1 MRAMAPVLPHMAEDA
16 WQNLPFR
23 TPATPDTVFQAL
35 WPLVPPQWASFPA
48 PEVTLWATLLAVRA
62 EVNKVV
68 EAARVG
74 KLVGANMDAKVYLH
88 TTDAELAE
96 RLRPMGGSSGEG
108 VDRLRYILLASQVEV
123 LGTRKE
129 AEAVGAAYSGQGLL
143 PGGEELWVGVG
154 RAEGSK
160 CERCWNYSTEVGSAV
175 QHPTLCE
182 RCHPVVC
189 GLASK
194 TPVAV

>member
-1 MRAMAPVLPHMAEDA
+1 MAPVLPHMAEDA
-16 WQNLPFR
+16 WQSLPFK
-23 TPATPDTVFQAL
+23 TPTTPDTVFQAL
-35 WPLVPPQWASFPA
+35 WPSVSPHWASFPPA
-48 PEVTLWATLLAVRA
+48 DVSLWANLLAVRA

-88 TTDAELAE
+88 TLDAEVADG
-96 RLRPMGGSSGEG
+96 LRPMGGSSGEG

-123 LGTRKE
+123 METREE
-129 AEAVGAAYSGQGLL
+129 AEAVGAPYSGVGVL
-143 PGGEELWVGVG
+143 PGGGELWVGVG

-160 CERCWNYSTEVGSAV
+160 CDRCWNYSTQVGSAV

-182 RCHPVVC
+182 RCLPVVSS
-189 GLASK
+189 LPAK
-194 TPVAV
+194 APVAA